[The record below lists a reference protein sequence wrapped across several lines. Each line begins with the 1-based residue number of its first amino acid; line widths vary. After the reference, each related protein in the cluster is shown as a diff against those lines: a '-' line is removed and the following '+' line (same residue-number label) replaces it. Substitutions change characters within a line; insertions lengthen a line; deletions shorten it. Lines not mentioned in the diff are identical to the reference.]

1 MAADTVKSTSIT
13 NLDTVPII
21 ANTAGGGGKAYK
33 VTIDDY
39 CAATAAGLQSAGS
52 WYKLVRV
59 PTRALLKSVRLGSDA
74 GPNLS
79 GSALA
84 IDLNM
89 IFSDSTDD
97 GTPSWLQSGIP
108 QSGNTGTTTTIA
120 SYTTPNKLF
129 GTWKPSASSAAIEPT
144 ELIFN
149 GVGGGY
155 VLNSGLMN
163 LPLYQ
168 IFGFTDGRGRPS
180 DPGGYFDLMA
190 YVATGATTGGACNIY
205 AQVDFVEPQG

>member
-1 MAADTVKSTSIT
+1 MAGLDTVKSTSIT

-21 ANTAGGGGKAYK
+21 KPTAGAGGLSRS
-33 VTIDDY
+33 VSIDDY

-59 PTRALLKSVRLGSDA
+59 PTWSLIKSVELGADA

-84 IDLNM
+84 IDLNWV
-89 IFSDSTDD
+89 FSDSADD
-97 GTPSWLQSGIP
+97 GTPTWLQGLIP
-108 QSGNTGTTTTIA
+108 QSGNTGTTTTVA
-120 SYTTPNKLF
+120 TYVTPNKIY
-129 GTWKPSASSAAIEPT
+129 GQWKPSASSALIEPT
-144 ELIFN
+144 QLIFN
-149 GVGGGY
+149 GLTSGY
-155 VLNSGLMN
+155 AFTLGFMN

-168 IFGFTDGRGRPS
+168 IFGFTDGRGEPA

-205 AQVDFVEPQG
+205 AKVTIADKG